1 MGKGGCKPT
10 IHLEKEILQNSTES
24 RSNLEEISLSLL
36 STKNTVEECWIAYEG
51 IVYDVTHWL
60 PRHPGG
66 VRAIMS
72 AAGSES
78 TAVMRNLHAPDT
90 LLKFMKRIRK
100 VGVLV
105 PDNYENEDDS
115 KKDEKE
121 RSKNIQKDFE
131 ILGEKLKR
139 EGWYEPAPM
148 TYWAPITRAAA
159 FLICGMSLA
168 LWTKGEAASE
178 FGAVVR
184 WLALIG
190 GSILI
195 GLFLQNI
202 AFMGHDAGHGSI
214 TGDFALD
221 AKFGL
226 FLGNFFT
233 GIDMGWWK
241 STHNVHHSAT
251 NSLHDDPDIQH
262 MPLFCFDERMRNDIW
277 STYHGRYMVLDAL
290 GKLVLPYQHWYFY
303 PVMGFARV
311 NLHIQSIIY
320 LIQTCPLSGNVLKNK
335 GYVQFLDEKTGDVKE
350 KYAWPKP
357 TLGIWT
363 ASVTGI
369 TFYMIMFFKFLSVL
383 GLYSAL
389 ISFCFIYL
397 TSGILHVQ
405 ILLSHVAMDY
415 CITGHGRDHSH
426 DDTSV
431 GYYEWQALSTMD
443 VECPPWLDWFHGGL
457 QFQLE
462 HHLFPRVP
470 RRNLR
475 KLMKLT
481 DQIFHKHN
489 VPVIRRSFYESN
501 KMILKHMAAVGAN
514 VVKSKHA

>member
-10 IHLEKEILQNSTES
+10 IHLEEEILQNSTES

-66 VRAIMS
+66 IRAIMS

-105 PDNYENEDDS
+105 PDNDENEDDS

-139 EGWYEPAPM
+139 EGWYEPAPL

-159 FLICGMSLA
+159 FLISGVSLA
-168 LWTKGEAASE
+168 LWTKGGSASE

-184 WLALIG
+184 WLALMG

-221 AKFGL
+221 AKLGL

-251 NSLHDDPDIQH
+251 NVSLFLICLLH
-262 MPLFCFDERMRNDIW
+262 LTALER
-277 STYHGRYMVLDAL
+277 
-290 GKLVLPYQHWYFY
+290 
-303 PVMGFARV
+303 
-311 NLHIQSIIY
+311 
-320 LIQTCPLSGNVLKNK
+320 
-335 GYVQFLDEKTGDVKE
+335 
-350 KYAWPKP
+350 
-357 TLGIWT
+357 
-363 ASVTGI
+363 
-369 TFYMIMFFKFLSVL
+369 
-383 GLYSAL
+383 
-389 ISFCFIYL
+389 
-397 TSGILHVQ
+397 
-405 ILLSHVAMDY
+405 
-415 CITGHGRDHSH
+415 
-426 DDTSV
+426 
-431 GYYEWQALSTMD
+431 
-443 VECPPWLDWFHGGL
+443 
-457 QFQLE
+457 QL
-462 HHLFPRVP
+462 
-470 RRNLR
+470 
-475 KLMKLT
+475 
-481 DQIFHKHN
+481 
-489 VPVIRRSFYESN
+489 
-501 KMILKHMAAVGAN
+501 
-514 VVKSKHA
+514 